1 MCFVCVMFGWCVCVF
16 CVLCI
21 VCFEGIVC
29 DGCRLCSFLFVVY
42 VVLSVSVWY
51 VVCEVS
57 G

>member
-1 MCFVCVMFGWCVCVF
+1 MCVMFGWCVCVF